1 MLVVDIYYVYD
12 IQINDYWIQAL
23 GNMICWSGFDELQ
36 RRLVCYCHRKVG
48 NSTRKPFELF
58 SCERRG
64 EYKLYKE
71 VLTRKSIDT
80 KEKNVICEILL
91 DHAYVDHLNSKKKI
105 LLNEMTKIMMKSC
118 KISLTIKSQDEDN
131 VNSIK
136 IIYNAWQ
143 KFRHQQRG
151 SMKCNIEAVIRY
163 IVVDYILSFF

>member
-1 MLVVDIYYVYD
+1 MD
-12 IQINDYWIQAL
+12 
-23 GNMICWSGFDELQ
+23 SGFREYDLLKWVW
-36 RRLVCYCHRKVG
+36 RVAKRLVCYCHRNVG
-48 NSTRKPFELF
+48 NS
-58 SCERRG
+58 
-64 EYKLYKE
+64 
-71 VLTRKSIDT
+71 TRKSIDT

-163 IVVDYILSFF
+163 IVVDYILSFLKKKNPIVLIIDSTYKTNNYQLSCIIRDYYLKINNLVLFH